1 MKGILAFVK
10 KHVFCSIVAAP
21 VILVIIMLVVG
32 WPLLFVTAFTGRG
45 WFSQMYASVFFLL
58 ILLLVFVYPLILT
71 VCNVYFIVKRHL
83 GPFEKSVSALSEL
96 STIVLGFVLSWLYIT
111 EVTDIVF
118 ADWPRVLY
126 NGQVH
131 TPIATWTFP
140 TIAVMAG
147 IGIVGYL
154 ILRMV
159 PLKETPPLVTVLSM
173 SAMYIGCLM
182 CILWTVQTCVP
193 DRGGIY
199 LFLFPVN
206 CVLIAV
212 KVIRGLL
219 WQWQELHPGEV
230 GDGPDRLEGSGLGR
244 LESGGS
250 DRLEGGGPERLEGS
264 RPERIESGAVTA
276 RFRTILQNS
285 GNWPWLALL
294 FMLPLL
300 GILIMILTLF
310 GQKPDSIIKAWT
322 QTSQWSL
329 SQKVS
334 PQNLTFDEHY
344 LCTVAAGGH
353 PGVVRPTRLGI
364 RHGHQVIVNRQLCVA
379 NAFEQILM
387 ERMPR
392 LHRLVRRGYDRYGFP
407 LARHIKSRQ
416 AADVVYI
423 LMKPLEWFF
432 LAVIYLCDVHPEDRI
447 AMQYITP
454 VDRDALG
461 SGF

>member
-10 KHVFCSIVAAP
+10 RHMFCSVVLAP
-21 VILVIIMLVVG
+21 VILVIIMLIVG
-32 WPLLFVTAFTGRG
+32 WPLLFLTSFTGSG
-45 WFSQMYASVFFLL
+45 WFSQMYASAFFLL
-58 ILLLVFVYPLILT
+58 ILLLVFVYPFILT
-71 VCNVYFIVKRHL
+71 ACNVYFIVKRHL
-83 GPFEKSVSALSEL
+83 RPFEKSVSALSEL

-111 EVTDIVF
+111 EVTEIVL
-118 ADWPRVLY
+118 ADWPQVIY

-140 TIAVMAG
+140 TIAAMAG
-147 IGIVGYL
+147 IGIVGYI

-159 PLKETPPLVTVLSM
+159 PLKELPPLVTVLSM

-212 KVIRGLL
+212 KVIRRLL
-219 WQWQELHPGEV
+219 WQWQELHPKEA
-230 GDGPDRLEGSGLGR
+230 EGSA
-244 LESGGS
+244 LE
-250 DRLEGGGPERLEGS
+250 RLEGG
-264 RPERIESGAVTA
+264 AVTGC
-276 RFRTILQNS
+276 FQTILHDS
-285 GNWPWLALL
+285 GNWPWLALI

-334 PQNLTFDEHY
+334 PQNLAFDEHY

-353 PGVVRPTRLGI
+353 PEVVRPTRLGV

-392 LHRLVRRGYDRYGFP
+392 FHRLVRRLYDRYGFP
-407 LARHIKSRQ
+407 LARHIRTRQ
-416 AADVVYI
+416 AADTVYI
-423 LMKPLEWFF
+423 LMKPLEWLF

-461 SGF
+461 AGV